1 MRANPTEYATRIT
14 QFELMESSGRI
25 QAERLTKHFRQVEAV
40 RSIDLDIAPG
50 EIYGLIGPD
59 GAGKTTTIRMLA
71 GVMKPT
77 SGVARVSGF
86 DTARDAEQLR
96 RQVGYMAQRFSLYGD
111 LSVREN
117 MEFYADI
124 FGVRGP
130 DREPRIQRLLHFAR
144 LEEFQAR
151 SAGVLS
157 GGMKKKLGLACA
169 LIHRPQI
176 LFLDEPTNGVD
187 PISRREFWDILSDLH
202 IEGVT
207 IFIST
212 AYMDEAER
220 CSRVGLMYQG
230 QIIRQGPP
238 TELRQLVRG
247 DLLAIVTG
255 DLQTAEAI
263 VTQLP
268 GVNEA
273 QVYGDRLHVFV
284 DDAQQRAPAIEMALR
299 AANVP
304 VKQIRQTVPHL
315 QEAFI
320 SLVTHQIDEGRK
332 TTDEGKR

>member
-1 MRANPTEYATRIT
+1 MDNTGHIQTEK
-14 QFELMESSGRI
+14 
-25 QAERLTKHFRQVEAV
+25 LTKTFRKVQAV
-40 RSIDLDIAPG
+40 RGIDLDVAPG

-77 SGVARVSGF
+77 SGIARVSGF
-86 DTARDAEQLR
+86 DTARQAEKLR
-96 RQVGYMAQRFSLYGD
+96 GQVGYMAQRFSLYGD

-117 MEFYADI
+117 IEFYADI
-124 FGVRGP
+124 FGVRGSE
-130 DREPRIQRLLHFAR
+130 REPRIQRLLRFAR
-144 LEEFQAR
+144 LEEFQQR
-151 SAGVLS
+151 DAGVLS

-169 LIHRPQI
+169 LIHRPRI

-202 IEGVT
+202 IDGVT

-230 QIIRQGPP
+230 EIIRQGTPQA
-238 TELRQLVRG
+238 LRQLVRG
-247 DLLAIVTG
+247 DLLAIVTS
-255 DLQTAEAI
+255 DLTLAETTVGKI
-263 VTQLP
+263 N
-268 GVNEA
+268 GVIEV

-284 DDAQQRAPAIEMALR
+284 DDANKRQPEIESALNN
-299 AANVP
+299 AGVSI
-304 VKQIRQTVPHL
+304 KQIRPAAPHL

-320 SLVTHQIDEGRK
+320 SLVTHQGNLDA
-332 TTDEGKR
+332 D

>member
-1 MRANPTEYATRIT
+1 MNTT
-14 QFELMESSGRI
+14 GHI
-25 QAERLTKHFRQVEAV
+25 QAEKLTKHFRTPALAGGAREVQAV
-40 RSIDLDIAPG
+40 RGIDLDIAPG

-77 SGVARVSGF
+77 AGIARVSGF
-86 DTARDAEQLR
+86 DTTREAEQLR
-96 RQVGYMAQRFSLYGD
+96 SQVGYMAQRFSLYGD

-117 MEFYADI
+117 IEFYADI
-124 FGVRGP
+124 FGVRGAE
-130 DREPRIQRLLHFAR
+130 REPRIQRLLRFAR
-144 LEEFQAR
+144 LEEFQQR
-151 SAGVLS
+151 DAGVLS

-169 LIHRPQI
+169 LIHSPRI

-202 IEGVT
+202 IQGVT

-230 QIIRQGPP
+230 EIIRQGSPA
-238 TELRQLVRG
+238 ELRQLV
-247 DLLAIVTG
+247 TG
-255 DLQTAEAI
+255 DLIAI
-263 VTQLP
+263 VASDLQKSEMRIGQLA
-268 GVNEA
+268 GVNEV

-284 DDAQQRAPAIEMALR
+284 DDAKRRMPEIESALR
-299 AANVP
+299 ASGVR
-304 VKQIRQTVPHL
+304 VTQIRQTTPHL

-320 SLVTHQIDEGRK
+320 SLVTHQVTKDE
-332 TTDEGKR
+332 

>member
-1 MRANPTEYATRIT
+1 MNET
-14 QFELMESSGRI
+14 GRI
-25 QAERLTKHFRQVEAV
+25 QAENLTKRFRQVQAV
-40 RSIDLDIAPG
+40 RGINLDIAPG

-77 SGVARVSGF
+77 AGIARVSGF
-86 DTARDAEQLR
+86 DTSKQAENLR
-96 RQVGYMAQRFSLYGD
+96 AQVGYMAQRFSLYGD

-124 FGVRGP
+124 FGVRGAE
-130 DREPRIQRLLHFAR
+130 REPRLQRLLRFAR
-144 LEEFQAR
+144 LETFQER
-151 SAGVLS
+151 DAGVLS

-169 LIHRPQI
+169 LIHRPKI

-230 QIIRQGPP
+230 AIIRQGTPS
-238 TELRQLVRG
+238 ELRQLVRG
-247 DLLAIVTG
+247 ELLAIIAD
-255 DLQTAEAI
+255 DLARAETLLAPM
-263 VTQLP
+263 P
-268 GVNEA
+268 GVLEVQA
-273 QVYGDRLHVFV
+273 YGDRLHVFV
-284 DDAQQRAPAIEMALR
+284 DTATQRTPEIEHALR
-299 AANVP
+299 AAGIGIT
-304 VKQIRQTVPHL
+304 QIRATTPHL
-315 QEAFI
+315 QETFI
-320 SLVTHQIDEGRK
+320 SLVTHQ
-332 TTDEGKR
+332 TATSQ

>member
-1 MRANPTEYATRIT
+1 MMNTT
-14 QFELMESSGRI
+14 GHI
-25 QAERLTKHFRQVEAV
+25 QAEKLTKNFRKVQAV
-40 RSIDLDIAPG
+40 RGIDIDVAPG

-77 SGVARVSGF
+77 SGVARVSGY
-86 DTARDAEQLR
+86 DTARQAEKLR
-96 RQVGYMAQRFSLYGD
+96 VQVGYMAQKFSLYGD

-117 MEFYADI
+117 IEFYADI
-124 FGVRGP
+124 FGVRGAA
-130 DREPRIQRLLHFAR
+130 REERLQRLLRFAR
-144 LEEFQAR
+144 LEEFQER
-151 SAGVLS
+151 DAGVLS

-169 LIHRPQI
+169 LIHRPQV

-202 IEGVT
+202 IDGVT

-230 QIIRQGPP
+230 EIIRQGSPA
-238 TELRQLVRG
+238 ELRQLVRG
-247 DLLAIVTG
+247 DLLAIVTS
-255 DLQTAEAI
+255 DLPAAEAI
-263 VTQLP
+263 VTKSP
-268 GVNEA
+268 GVIEV

-284 DDAQQRAPAIEMALR
+284 DNATQRQAEIEAALNAARVPIQQIRR
-299 AANVP
+299 AA
-304 VKQIRQTVPHL
+304 PHL

-320 SLVTHQIDEGRK
+320 SLVTHQTEEKMGR
-332 TTDEGKR
+332 